1 MGLLWRGHDLF
12 FTQPER
18 EGQIPDLAPAGDVR
32 EAKRTLGF
40 PLWGGDKT
48 WLAPQ
53 GRWTDGAP
61 FLDLDSGSWAL
72 RVNRFEADLGVVEMT
87 SPVCRETGV
96 QITRTVTVAA
106 DRQDWSVT
114 HRLHN
119 ASAAEVEWGP
129 WSVTMVL
136 RPADVYL
143 PRQVDSR
150 YPNGVK
156 TFDEE
161 GESTT
166 IRDRVVSD
174 FGEAAVIQCRDAH
187 AFKYG
192 VDADQGWLLA
202 VLNVPG
208 IGLVGFRKQVP
219 VYEPTTYGHGCIA
232 EVYNSDRYPYLEM
245 EAHGPVTRLAPGESF
260 EIEERQAIFD
270 LTPPPIIGP

>member
-1 MGLLWRGHDLF
+1 MSPISVERGRYKGWPSWHIKRDPLELVLVPEIGGRIMGLLWRGHDLF

-106 DRQDWSVT
+106 DRQD
-114 HRLHN
+114 
-119 ASAAEVEWGP
+119 
-129 WSVTMVL
+129 
-136 RPADVYL
+136 
-143 PRQVDSR
+143 
-150 YPNGVK
+150 
-156 TFDEE
+156 
-161 GESTT
+161 
-166 IRDRVVSD
+166 
-174 FGEAAVIQCRDAH
+174 
-187 AFKYG
+187 
-192 VDADQGWLLA
+192 
-202 VLNVPG
+202 
-208 IGLVGFRKQVP
+208 RK
-219 VYEPTTYGHGCIA
+219 
-232 EVYNSDRYPYLEM
+232 S
-245 EAHGPVTRLAPGESF
+245 TRLN
-260 EIEERQAIFD
+260 
-270 LTPPPIIGP
+270 